1 VKRRVIIATGQT
13 GIVKWFDGVRLF
25 GFIVPDNKAI
35 VIDEN
40 KPDIFF
46 HIRGVANG
54 QKVSEGDRVTFDAAI
69 NPGKGL
75 IALNVTP
82 CDVLFMEKL
91 P

>member
-1 VKRRVIIATGQT
+1 MKRRVIIATEQT

-35 VIDEN
+35 ILDPS

-46 HIRGVANG
+46 HIRGVTDG
-54 QKVSEGDRVTFDAAI
+54 KKVAEGDRVTFDVGI

-82 CDVLFMEKL
+82 CDVLFMEKVT
-91 P
+91 